1 MSSNREQTA
10 GDLILDSIVDGVF
23 TVDKNLTI
31 TTFNKAAEDI
41 TGMTRASVVGA
52 SCSQVFKTQYCARGC
67 PMKEALRTG
76 SPVINKPVS
85 IVGSNGSEKTVFIS
99 ATPLRDAA
107 RVVVGGV
114 ATLRDMTSSRNVY
127 DQLLKHHSFE
137 SIISVNERMQELF
150 RKLPEVADS
159 TATILLEGESGTGKE
174 LFARAIHNLS
184 PRRSKPFVAVNCA
197 ALPDTLLESELFG
210 YKAGAFTG
218 AHKDKPGRFQLA
230 ERGTIFLDEIGDVS
244 CAMQIRLLRV
254 LQERVYEP
262 LGDVKSVKA
271 DVRVVVATNKD
282 IAAMV
287 ETGEFRKDLYYRIN
301 VVRIEIP
308 PLRKRIEDIPIL
320 VNHFIAQ
327 FNERQ
332 RKMVS
337 GISDDALRC
346 LMSHPFPGNVRELE
360 NIIEH
365 AILLCNSGLIQNEH
379 LPEWL
384 AGAATGSL
392 DAPTAAPAL
401 SRGDLQPATSSF
413 KDVEAT
419 FLMDALRR
427 NNWNRHATARELGI
441 HKATLYRKINA
452 LGLHPPK

>member
-1 MSSNREQTA
+1 M
-10 GDLILDSIVDGVF
+10 
-23 TVDKNLTI
+23 
-31 TTFNKAAEDI
+31 
-41 TGMTRASVVGA
+41 
-52 SCSQVFKTQYCARGC
+52 
-67 PMKEALRTG
+67 
-76 SPVINKPVS
+76 
-85 IVGSNGSEKTVFIS
+85 
-99 ATPLRDAA
+99 RDAA
-107 RVVVGGV
+107 RAVVGGV
-114 ATLRDMTSSRNVY
+114 ATLRDMTASRNVY

-137 SIISVNERMQELF
+137 SIISVSERMQELF

-184 PRRSKPFVAVNCA
+184 PRRSEPFVAVNCA

-282 IAAMV
+282 IATMV

-384 AGAATGSL
+384 AATATGSL
-392 DAPTAAPAL
+392 DAPVAAPAL
-401 SRGDLQPATSSF
+401 SRGDLQPAPSSF

-427 NNWNRHATARELGI
+427 NNWNRLATARELGI
-441 HKATLYRKINA
+441 HKATLYRKIKA